1 MFRRKLEEKIFY
13 WLMKAA
19 AFLVAAFLLM
29 ILGVIFW
36 KGLPSMS
43 WEMISETPHGG
54 FYLGRE
60 GGILNAIIGS
70 LYIGGGATL
79 LAFVLGL
86 PVVIYINIYASSQSW
101 LSWFTRTCMDILWG
115 IPSIVFGAFG
125 FIIMLFIGMK
135 VSVLAGIIILSFLI
149 LPIIVRAMDEVIRSI
164 PSELYDASLSLGA
177 TKWETARKIMMR
189 KALPGIITAIL
200 LAFGRAIG
208 DAASVMF
215 TAGFTDN
222 IPRSLDEP
230 AATLPLAIF
239 FQLSSPIPE
248 VRERAYSAALILTFI
263 VLLIS
268 FTIRAISKKYMKHS
282 IS

>member
-1 MFRRKLEEKIFY
+1 MLRRKLEEKFFY
-13 WLMKAA
+13 LLMKAS
-19 AFLVAAFLLM
+19 AFLVAAFLLL
-29 ILGVIFW
+29 ILGVILW
-36 KGLPSMS
+36 KGLPSLS
-43 WEMISETPHGG
+43 WAMVSQTPHGG

-79 LAFVLGL
+79 LALFLGL
-86 PVVIYINIYASSQSW
+86 PVVIYINIYTTSQSW
-101 LSWFTRTCMDILWG
+101 LAWFTRTCMDILWG

-125 FIIMLFIGMK
+125 FIVMLFIGLK
-135 VSVLAGIIILSFLI
+135 VSVIAGIVILSFLI
-149 LPIIVRAMDEVIRSI
+149 LPIIVRAMDEVIKNI
-164 PSELYDASLSLGA
+164 PHELYDASYSLGA
-177 TKWETARKIMMR
+177 TKWETARKIMLR

-215 TAGFTDN
+215 TAGFTDH
-222 IPRSLDEP
+222 IPHSLNEP

-248 VRERAYSAALILTFI
+248 VRERAYAAALILTFV

-268 FTIRAISKKYMKHS
+268 FAVRFISRHYIRKAS
-282 IS
+282 

>member
-1 MFRRKLEEKIFY
+1 MFRRKLEEKFFY
-13 WLMKAA
+13 LLMKGS
-19 AFLVAAFLLM
+19 AFLVAGFLLL
-29 ILGVIFW
+29 ILGVILW
-36 KGLPSMS
+36 KGLPSLS
-43 WEMISETPHGG
+43 WQMVSQTPRGG

-60 GGILNAIIGS
+60 GGIYNAIIGS

-79 LAFVLGL
+79 LALFLGL

-101 LSWFTRTCMDILWG
+101 LAWFTRTCMDILWG

-125 FIIMLFIGMK
+125 FILMMFVGMK
-135 VSVLAGIIILSFLI
+135 VSLLAGIIILSLLI
-149 LPIIVRAMDEVIRSI
+149 LPIIVRAIDEVMKNI
-164 PSELYDASLSLGA
+164 PTELYDASYSLGA
-177 TKWETARKIMMR
+177 TKWETAFKIMLR
-189 KALPGIITAIL
+189 KALPGIITAVL

-222 IPRSLDEP
+222 IPHLITEP

-248 VRERAYSAALILTFI
+248 VRQRAYAAALVLTFI
-263 VLLIS
+263 ILLIS
-268 FTIRAISKKYMKHS
+268 FTVRAISKRYMKHS
-282 IS
+282 N

>member
-1 MFRRKLEEKIFY
+1 MFRRKLEETIFY
-13 WLMKAA
+13 WLMKGS
-19 AFLVAAFLLM
+19 AFLVAAFLLV
-29 ILGVIFW
+29 ILGVILW
-36 KGLPSMS
+36 KGLPAMS
-43 WEMISETPHGG
+43 WEMISEKPHGG

-79 LAFVLGL
+79 LAFLMGL
-86 PVVIYINIYASSQSW
+86 PVVIYINIYTTSQSW
-101 LSWFTRTCMDILWG
+101 LAWFTRTCMDILWG

-125 FIIMLFIGMK
+125 FIVMLLIGMK
-135 VSVLAGIIILSFLI
+135 VSVIAGIIILSFLI
-149 LPIIVRAMDEVIRSI
+149 LPIIVRAMDEVIKNI
-164 PSELYDASLSLGA
+164 PHELYDASYSLGA
-177 TKWETARKIMMR
+177 TKWETARKIMVR
-189 KALPGIITAIL
+189 KALPGIVTAIL

-222 IPRSLDEP
+222 IPHSLNEP

-248 VRERAYSAALILTFI
+248 VRERAYSAALILTLV

-268 FTIRAISKKYMKHS
+268 FAIRFISRKYIRRTS
-282 IS
+282 

>member
-1 MFRRKLEEKIFY
+1 
-13 WLMKAA
+13 MKAA
-19 AFLVAAFLLM
+19 AFSVAFFLLL
-29 ILGVIFW
+29 ILGVVVW
-36 KGLPSMS
+36 KGLPSLS
-43 WEMISETPHGG
+43 WQMVSDTPHGG
-54 FYLGRE
+54 FYMGRE

-79 LAFVLGL
+79 LAFCLGL
-86 PVVIYINIYASSQSW
+86 PVVIYINIYASPHSW

-125 FIIMLFIGMK
+125 FIVMLFIGMK
-135 VSVLAGIIILSFLI
+135 VSLLAGIIILSLLV
-149 LPIIVRAMDEVIRSI
+149 LPIITRAMDEVIKNI
-164 PSELYDASLSLGA
+164 PSELYDAAYSLGA
-177 TKWETARKIMMR
+177 TKWETAWRIMIR
-189 KALPGIITAIL
+189 KALPGIITAVL

-222 IPRSLDEP
+222 IPHSLTEP

-248 VRERAYSAALILTFI
+248 VRERAYAAALILTFLI
-263 VLLIS
+263 LLIS

-282 IS
+282 S